1 MDGKATAESCG
12 AVFQNPNHAAS
23 AHYGIGYNGEICQYV
38 DEKDTAWANA
48 NWESN
53 KHSVTIENSDWTLAP
68 NYVISDAT
76 INSLIRLVADIAAR
90 NNIGKLVYGHNI
102 NVHGDIAATS
112 CPGPYLREKLPDIIL
127 SSNKLNGFN

>member
-12 AVFQNPNHAAS
+12 AVFKNPNHATS
-23 AHYGIGYNGEICQYV
+23 AHDGIGYNGEICQYV

-53 KHSVTIENSDWTLAP
+53 KHSVTIENSDWTLAS
-68 NYVISDAT
+68 NYVISVAT
-76 INSLIRLVADIAAR
+76 INSLIRLVA
-90 NNIGKLVYGHNI
+90 
-102 NVHGDIAATS
+102 DIAATS
-112 CPGPYLREKLPDIIL
+112 CPGPYLREKLPVIIL